1 MDNIAFCTHLDGAQN
16 NGPRRGFARTVSE
29 HERKTFALAFE
40 FYETLS
46 AVSFSDCV
54 EMVLHFHLVSQ
65 EVGAQELGSRIG
77 HGGNDRGISL
87 LSVRVTHGQGKLIAS
102 GCEEVLGMSGVC
114 GRNACGIC

>member
-46 AVSFSDCV
+46 TASFCDCV

-65 EVGAQELGSRIG
+65 VARGLGSMIG
-77 HGGNDRGISL
+77 HGGNDRRISR
-87 LSVRVTHGQGKLIAS
+87 LSVRVTHDQGKPSAS
-102 GCEEVLGMSGVC
+102 GCDECLGHAQDKC
-114 GRNACGIC
+114 